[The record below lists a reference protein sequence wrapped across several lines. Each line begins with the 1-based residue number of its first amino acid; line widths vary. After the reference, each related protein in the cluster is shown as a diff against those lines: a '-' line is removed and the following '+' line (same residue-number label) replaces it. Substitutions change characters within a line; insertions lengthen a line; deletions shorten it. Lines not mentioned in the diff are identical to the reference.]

1 MREKSQHR
9 GKSDVFLTGALAGG
23 SVRLLFYLTRAFT
36 VLQSGTH
43 LAPANERGHQINV
56 RNIVF

>member
-1 MREKSQHR
+1 M
-9 GKSDVFLTGALAGG
+9 VL
-23 SVRLLFYLTRAFT
+23 VRLLFYLTRAFT